1 MDHSNDNQPG
11 DLLMGAAAIA
21 SALGITRRQ
30 AYKLI
35 YAGDLPTFKLGGT
48 VSARR
53 SSILATLA
61 DREAAAITKRAAA

>member
-1 MDHSNDNQPG
+1 MDLSNDNQPG

-21 SALGITRRQ
+21 QALGITRRQ

-53 SSILATLA
+53 SSILATIA
-61 DREAAAITKRAAA
+61 AKEASANAARPA